1 MIWIVGNLT
10 LSLQIP
16 LFARNMLNHQAIYIS
31 ELLYLR
37 GILNHMDLI
46 IMDRIYFLE
55 T

>member
-1 MIWIVGNLT
+1 
-10 LSLQIP
+10 
-16 LFARNMLNHQAIYIS
+16 MLNRQAIYIT

-46 IMDRIYFLE
+46 VINNIYFLE